1 MALIKFTRNHQ
12 DKCTDNGFQFEFYCD
27 RCGNGYESTFQG
39 SATGMVSGALDT
51 AANIFGGIFGA
62 AAQIGDRAHSVAWQQ
77 QKDAAFAKAIEE
89 VKPNFVQCRR
99 CGKWVCKEVCW
110 NTDRGMCKECAPDL
124 EQEYS
129 AAQTDAAIQ
138 QAREVARTATY
149 VTADKFKDTIVATCP
164 NCGADVKGGKFCPE
178 CGKPVSQ
185 NKFCKECGKPIQ
197 GAVKF
202 CPECGAAQS

>member
-1 MALIKFTRNHQ
+1 MALIKFTRNYQ
-12 DKCTDNGFQFEFYCD
+12 DKSTDNGFQFTFDCD

-110 NTDRGMCKECAPDL
+110 NKDRGLCKDCAPDL

-129 AAQTDAAIQ
+129 AAQTQAAIE
-138 QAREVARTATY
+138 QAREKAREASY
-149 VTADKFKDTIVATCP
+149 VTADKFKSTIVATCP
-164 NCGADVKGGKFCPE
+164 SCGADLKGGKFCPE

-185 NKFCKECGKPIQ
+185 NKFCKECGKPTQ
-197 GAVKF
+197 GGKF
-202 CPECGAAQS
+202 CPECGAPQ

>member
-12 DKCTDNGFQFEFYCD
+12 DKCTDNGFQFEFFCD

-39 SATGMVSGALDT
+39 SATGMISQGLDT
-51 AANIFGGIFGA
+51 AANIFGGLFGA

-77 QKDAAFAKAIEE
+77 QKDAAFAKAVEE
-89 VKPNFVQCRR
+89 VKPMFVQCHR

-110 NTDRGMCKECAPDL
+110 NKERGMCKDCAPDL

-129 AAQTDAAIQ
+129 AAQTQAAIQ
-138 QAREVARTATY
+138 QAQQVAQEGTY
-149 VTADKFKDTIVATCP
+149 VTADKFKETIVGTCP
-164 NCGADVKGGKFCPE
+164 NCGADLTGGKFCPE

-185 NKFCKECGKPIQ
+185 KKFCKECGKPVQ
-197 GAVKF
+197 AGVKF
-202 CPECGAAQS
+202 CPECGAQQ

>member
-77 QKDAAFAKAIEE
+77 HKDAAFAKAIDE
-89 VKPNFVQCRR
+89 VKPHFVQCRR

-110 NTDRGMCKECAPDL
+110 NKDRGMCKECAPDL

-138 QAREVARTATY
+138 QAREVAKTATY
-149 VTADKFKDTIVATCP
+149 VTADKFKNTIVATCP
-164 NCGADVKGGKFCPE
+164 SCGADVKGGKFCPE

-202 CPECGAAQS
+202 CPECGAPQ

>member
-77 QKDAAFAKAIEE
+77 QKDAAFAKAIDQ
-89 VKPNFVQCRR
+89 VKPHFVQCRR

-110 NTDRGMCKECAPDL
+110 NKDRGMCKECAPDL

-138 QAREVARTATY
+138 QAREVAKTATY
-149 VTADKFKDTIVATCP
+149 VTADKFKSTIAGTCP

-202 CPECGAAQS
+202 CPECGAAQ

>member
-12 DKCTDNGFQFEFYCD
+12 DRCTDNGFQFEFYCD

-39 SATGMVSGALDT
+39 SATGMASQALDT
-51 AANIFGGIFGA
+51 AANIFGGLFGA
-62 AAQIGDRAHSVAWQQ
+62 AAQIGERAHSVAWQQ
-77 QKDAAFAKAIEE
+77 QKDAAFAKAVDE
-89 VKPNFVQCRR
+89 VKPHFVQCRR

-110 NTDRGMCKECAPDL
+110 NKDRGLCKECAPDL

-129 AAQTDAAIQ
+129 AAQTEAAIE
-138 QAREVARTATY
+138 QAREVARTGTY
-149 VTADKFKDTIVATCP
+149 VTADKFKETIVATCP

-178 CGKPVSQ
+178 CGKPVAQ
-185 NKFCKECGKPIQ
+185 KKFCKECGKPVQ

-202 CPECGAAQS
+202 CPECGAAQ